1 MHISGYMLVDA
12 TQQMDQRTSRMVY
25 LFFAEAL
32 RHRQA
37 LISLIDQESI
47 MGLTGI
53 QIFKMLPKTNC
64 GECGVPTCL
73 AFAMNLAS
81 GKAELDAC
89 PYVSDEARE
98 KLAEASAPPI
108 RPVAIGSGDR
118 AFKVGGETVMYRHE
132 KTFYNPTALAA
143 LIASDIDAGDLDKKL
158 KEWNAFQYER
168 VGLNLRPELV
178 ALKDVNGDASSFAA
192 AAKKIAEESEF
203 GLVLM
208 SDNVDVLK
216 AGVDVS
222 AFKKPLL
229 YAATADNAD
238 DMGNLAKEKGLPL
251 AVKADDIDGLIAL
264 SDKLTGMGLKDLVL
278 DSGSREI
285 KQLFEDQVAI
295 RRAPLKAGNRSLG
308 FPTITFPCEM
318 ASNLDVE
325 TMLSSLLIAKYAGI
339 VVLSDFKG
347 ENLFPLL
354 LERLNI
360 YTDPQRPMTV
370 TEGIYEIGAPDEN
383 SPVLVTTNFSLT
395 YFIVSGEIE
404 GSRIPSW
411 LLIMDT
417 EGLSVM
423 TAWAAGKFAGDAVAM
438 FVKKCG
444 IVDKVAHKQIIIPG
458 YAASISGEMEEDL
471 PDWQITIGPRDAS
484 LIPKFL
490 KDLAA

>member
-1 MHISGYMLVDA
+1 
-12 TQQMDQRTSRMVY
+12 
-25 LFFAEAL
+25 
-32 RHRQA
+32 
-37 LISLIDQESI
+37 

-53 QIFKMLPKTNC
+53 QIFKLLPKTNC

-81 GKAELDAC
+81 GKAELDSC

-98 KLAEASAPPI
+98 QLAEASAPPI
-108 RPVAIGSGDR
+108 RPVAIGAGAR
-118 AFKVGGETVMYRHE
+118 AFKTGGETVMFRHE
-132 KTFYNPTALAA
+132 KTFYNPTGLAA
-143 LIASDIDAGDLDKKL
+143 LLTSDMDGAALDKKL

-178 ALKDVNGDASSFAA
+178 ALKDVNGDGASFAA

-203 GLVLM
+203 GLILM
-208 SDNVDVLK
+208 TDKPDVMK
-216 AGVDVS
+216 AAVETC
-222 AFKKPLL
+222 AFKRPLL
-229 YAATADNAD
+229 YAATDQNAEE
-238 DMGNLAKEKGLPL
+238 MGNLAKEKGLPL
-251 AVKADDIDGLIAL
+251 AVRAGSVEELTGLT
-264 SDKLTGMGLKDLVL
+264 DKLTGMGLKDLVL
-278 DSGSREI
+278 DSGSREL
-285 KQLFEDQVAI
+285 KTLFQDQVVM
-295 RRAPLKAGNRSLG
+295 RRAPLKKGNRSLG

-325 TMLSSLLIAKYAGI
+325 TTIAALLIAKYAGI
-339 VVLSDFKG
+339 VVLSDFRG

-370 TEGIYEIGAPDEN
+370 TEGIYQIGTPDEN
-383 SPVLVTTNFSLT
+383 SPVLITTNFSLT

-404 GSRIPSW
+404 GSRVPSW

-423 TAWAAGKFAGDAVAM
+423 TAWAAGKFVGDAVGT
-438 FVKKCG
+438 FVKKSG
-444 IVDKVAHKQIIIPG
+444 IADKVAHKKIIIPG
-458 YAASISGEMEEDL
+458 YAASISGDMEEEL
-471 PDWQITIGPRDAS
+471 PGWEIVIGPRDAS

-490 KDLAA
+490 RDFAI

>member
-1 MHISGYMLVDA
+1 
-12 TQQMDQRTSRMVY
+12 
-25 LFFAEAL
+25 
-32 RHRQA
+32 
-37 LISLIDQESI
+37 

-98 KLAEASAPPI
+98 ALAEASAPPI
-108 RPVAIGSGDR
+108 RPVAIGAGVR
-118 AFKVGGETVMYRHE
+118 AFKVGGETVMFRHE
-132 KTFYNPTALAA
+132 KTFYNPTGLGAM
-143 LIASDIDAGDLDKKL
+143 ISSDIDSGALDKKL
-158 KEWNAFQYER
+158 KEWNALQYER

-178 ALKDVNGDASSFAA
+178 ALKDVNGDSGAFAA
-192 AAKKIAEESEF
+192 LAKKIAEESEF

-208 SDNVDVLK
+208 SDKVAVLK
-216 AGVDVS
+216 GAAEVC
-222 AFKKPLL
+222 AFKKPVL
-229 YAATADNAD
+229 YAATTDNAEE
-238 DMGNLAKEKGLPL
+238 MGNLSKETGLPL
-251 AVKADDIDGLIAL
+251 AVKADNIDDLIAL

-285 KQLFEDQVAI
+285 KQVFEDQVAI
-295 RRAPLKAGNRSLG
+295 RRAALKAGNKALG

-318 ASNLDVE
+318 AENLDME
-325 TMLSSLLIAKYAGI
+325 TVIAALLIAKYAGV

-347 ENLFPLL
+347 ESVFPLL

-360 YTDPQRPMTV
+360 FTDPQRPMTV
-370 TEGIYEIGAPDEN
+370 TEGIYEIGTPDEN

-404 GSRIPSW
+404 GSRVPSW

-423 TAWAAGKFAGDAVAM
+423 TAWAAGKFSGDVVGM

-444 IVDKVAHKQIIIPG
+444 IADKVAHKKIIIPG
-458 YAASISGEMEEDL
+458 YAASISGEMEEEL
-471 PDWQITIGPRDAS
+471 GDWEIMIGPRDAS
-484 LIPKFL
+484 LLPKFL
-490 KDLAA
+490 KDMA